1 MCFSAAA
8 SFAAASVAATAGV
21 LTLSSVTRV
30 REIPLAGAPLIFA
43 LQQAIEGAL
52 WLTLP
57 HAAISLLALCL
68 ANGFVVCAMVVWPL
82 LAPLA
87 TSLVEPIR
95 WRRRAISWLVPLG
108 VAFALYSAID
118 IAAHPYH
125 AVISY
130 KSLCYINNSPYPFYA
145 IFVYFA
151 ATCGG
156 FLLSSH
162 GALRVF
168 GLIVV
173 AGLLVSA
180 AFFLTA
186 LVSVW
191 CFFAAA
197 ASATLLIYFRRGRL
211 RTRMFGAR

>member
-8 SFAAASVAATAGV
+8 SFAAASVAAAGGV
-21 LTLSSVTRV
+21 FTLSSASRI
-30 REIPLAGAPLIFA
+30 REIPLAGAPLLFA
-43 LQQAIEGAL
+43 LQQTLEGAL

-57 HAAISLLALCL
+57 HGATSLLALCL
-68 ANGFVVCAMVVWPL
+68 ANGFVVCAVVLWPV
-82 LAPLA
+82 LAPVA
-87 TSLVEPIR
+87 VGLVEPEA
-95 WRRRAISWLVPLG
+95 WRRRAIGWLVPLG
-108 VAFALYSAID
+108 VAFAAYSALD

-130 KSLCYINNSPYPFYA
+130 RSLCYINNSPYPSPA

-156 FLLSSH
+156 FLLSSWA
-162 GALRVF
+162 ALRVF
-168 GLIVV
+168 GAIVFV
-173 AGLLVSA
+173 GLLVSI
-180 AFFLTA
+180 AFFVTD

-197 ASATLLIYFRRGRL
+197 ASATLIFHFRGRKL
-211 RTRMFGAR
+211 ATALP

>member
-21 LTLSSVTRV
+21 LAVSSVTRV
-30 REIPLAGAPLIFA
+30 REIPLAGAPLVFA

-57 HAAISLLALCL
+57 HGAVSVLALCL
-68 ANGFVVCAMVVWPL
+68 ANGFIVCAMVVWPL

-87 TSLVEPIR
+87 TGLVEPN
-95 WRRRAISWLVPLG
+95 RRRRHAIWWFVPLG
-108 VAFALYSAID
+108 VAVALYSAID
-118 IAAHPYH
+118 TAAHPYH

-130 KSLCYINNSPYPFYA
+130 KSLCYINNSPYPFYGV
-145 IFVYFA
+145 FVYFA

-162 GALRVF
+162 GALHVF

-180 AFFLTA
+180 GFFLTTF
-186 LVSVW
+186 VSVW

-197 ASATLLIYFRRGRL
+197 ASAMLLIHFRRGRL
-211 RTRMFGAR
+211 RARMFGAR